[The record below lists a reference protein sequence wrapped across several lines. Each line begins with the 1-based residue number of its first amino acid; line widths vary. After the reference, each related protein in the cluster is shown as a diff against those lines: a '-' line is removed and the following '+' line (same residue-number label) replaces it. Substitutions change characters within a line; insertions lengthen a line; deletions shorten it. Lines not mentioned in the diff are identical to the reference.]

1 MYRATGACHDANV
14 RPYAAYLRVYEPL
27 SAFSDTESRY
37 WAEYAASS
45 QRPRRAA
52 ALEAEQAEALRRL
65 IATPPIAAPQ
75 RESGHAY
82 VRWADGVTYIC
93 PWQTRLR
100 SWLELARLRST
111 ARPLQ
116 AAAFAAGQA
125 DEALREFAC
134 WQGQAS
140 SLRVFIQSC
149 TWAVPPGWFVP
160 FASEERWL
168 VLGGVTEAD
177 GGGPPTAA
185 ATRTLIYATAMSQAR
200 RRIARAL
207 NALRRTSGD
216 ALTSP
221 PGAAGGADGDG
232 DGEPSHRDG
241 VGPWQ
246 ATVEIAQIG
255 RWLEEFHPHSVVELD
270 YGGLVHL
277 LDDDSLRADQS
288 VAEVSAAISASREGQ
303 QDLAG
308 VLYQRLRSRWQG
320 LESLEAAN

>member
-1 MYRATGACHDANV
+1 MYPATRACHDANV

-27 SAFSDTESRY
+27 SAFSDTEGRY
-37 WAEYAASS
+37 WAEYAASA

-52 ALEAEQAEALRRL
+52 ALDAEQAEALGRL

-75 RESGHAY
+75 RECSHAY
-82 VRWADGVTYIC
+82 VRWADGITYIC

-111 ARPLQ
+111 ARPLL
-116 AAAFAAGQA
+116 ATAFASGQA
-125 DEALREFAC
+125 DQALHDFAS
-134 WQGQAS
+134 WQGQSS

-160 FASEERWL
+160 FAPEERWL
-168 VLGGVTEAD
+168 VLGGAD
-177 GGGPPTAA
+177 ETDGRGPATAA

-221 PGAAGGADGDG
+221 PGALGGREDTPESGGHNDL
-232 DGEPSHRDG
+232 
-241 VGPWQ
+241 GPWQ
-246 ATVEIAQIG
+246 ATAEIAQIG

-303 QDLAG
+303 ADLAG
-308 VLYQRLRSRWQG
+308 VLYQRLRSRWQV

>member
-1 MYRATGACHDANV
+1 MYRVTRACHDANV
-14 RPYAAYLRVYEPL
+14 RPYAAYLRVYEPV
-27 SAFSDTESRY
+27 SAFSDAEGRY
-37 WAEYAASS
+37 WAEYAASA

-52 ALEAEQAEALRRL
+52 ALEAEQAESLSRL

-111 ARPLQ
+111 ARPLL
-116 AAAFAAGQA
+116 ATAFAAGQA
-125 DEALREFAC
+125 DEALRDFAC
-134 WQGQAS
+134 WQGQSS

-160 FASEERWL
+160 FAPEERWL
-168 VLGGVTEAD
+168 VLGSANEAD
-177 GGGPPTAA
+177 GPGPATAA
-185 ATRTLIYATAMSQAR
+185 ATRTLIYATAMAQAR
-200 RRIARAL
+200 RRIARAH

-221 PGAAGGADGDG
+221 PGAAGGRGDAS
-232 DGEPSHRDG
+232 EPSGRDAL
-241 VGPWQ
+241 GPWQ

-303 QDLAG
+303 QDLAS

-320 LESLEAAN
+320 LESLEVAN